1 MILTSFIPKH
11 NQRWGT
17 MQSWNSEINEIK
29 NFNNQRSAYVRRH
42 LEEMFDLPDSKNL
55 FLKILP
61 SNSGK
66 IKISSIVIDDNLW
79 AGSYYPGIPISIKAI
94 PKKGYRFL
102 KWEESSITN
111 NEINHDLSD
120 ANTLTAVFEIAEENE
135 NSIVITEINYSS
147 SEKFD
152 SGDWVE
158 IYNTSEST
166 IDLNGWSFKDNDN
179 SHTFIFDNNTLLEP
193 GAYMVLS
200 NDLSKIKSKFS
211 NLKQLLGP
219 FDFGL
224 GKDDQVRI
232 YNNNEKLVDSVHYQN
247 IFPWPLKANGGGS
260 TLELIN
266 PLLDNSNHS
275 SWIASTEYGSPGYK
289 VLESQN
295 LSIEDEMIIPRE
307 MMLLQPYPNP
317 FNNSL
322 IIPIEVN
329 TNESAVLV
337 ITNLLGQ
344 RIKSFDL
351 KKSKMGKNKIIW
363 NTRDDNNRDISSG
376 IYIVTLKTN
385 SKIESQKV
393 LFLK

>member
-1 MILTSFIPKH
+1 MCI
-11 NQRWGT
+11 R
-17 MQSWNSEINEIK
+17 
-29 NFNNQRSAYVRRH
+29 
-42 LEEMFDLPDSKNL
+42 DS
-55 FLKILP
+55 
-61 SNSGK
+61 
-66 IKISSIVIDDNLW
+66 
-79 AGSYYPGIPISIKAI
+79 
-94 PKKGYRFL
+94 
-102 KWEESSITN
+102 
-111 NEINHDLSD
+111 
-120 ANTLTAVFEIAEENE
+120 
-135 NSIVITEINYSS
+135 
-147 SEKFD
+147 
-152 SGDWVE
+152 
-158 IYNTSEST
+158 
-166 IDLNGWSFKDNDN
+166 
-179 SHTFIFDNNTLLEP
+179 
-193 GAYMVLS
+193 
-200 NDLSKIKSKFS
+200 
-211 NLKQLLGP
+211 
-219 FDFGL
+219 
-224 GKDDQVRI
+224 
-232 YNNNEKLVDSVHYQN
+232 NNNEKLVDSVNYQN
-247 IFPWPLKANGGGS
+247 IFPWPLKADGGGS

-295 LSIEDEMIIPRE
+295 LSIEDEMIVPRE

>member
-1 MILTSFIPKH
+1 
-11 NQRWGT
+11 
-17 MQSWNSEINEIK
+17 
-29 NFNNQRSAYVRRH
+29 
-42 LEEMFDLPDSKNL
+42 
-55 FLKILP
+55 
-61 SNSGK
+61 
-66 IKISSIVIDDNLW
+66 
-79 AGSYYPGIPISIKAI
+79 
-94 PKKGYRFL
+94 
-102 KWEESSITN
+102 
-111 NEINHDLSD
+111 
-120 ANTLTAVFEIAEENE
+120 
-135 NSIVITEINYSS
+135 
-147 SEKFD
+147 
-152 SGDWVE
+152 
-158 IYNTSEST
+158 
-166 IDLNGWSFKDNDN
+166 
-179 SHTFIFDNNTLLEP
+179 
-193 GAYMVLS
+193 MVLS

-289 VLESQN
+289 VLQSQN
-295 LSIEDEMIIPRE
+295 LSIEDEMIIPIE

-351 KKSKMGKNKIIW
+351 KGLKVGKNKIIW

-376 IYIVTLKTN
+376 IYIVTLKTI